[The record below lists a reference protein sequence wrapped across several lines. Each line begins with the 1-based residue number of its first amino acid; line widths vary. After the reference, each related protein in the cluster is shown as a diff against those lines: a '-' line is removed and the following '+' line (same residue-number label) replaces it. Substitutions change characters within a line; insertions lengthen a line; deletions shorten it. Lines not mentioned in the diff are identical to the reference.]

1 MDTDVLNLFLIVLFS
16 AIGLGYF
23 VYGKRQREGPA
34 LIAGLLL
41 MIYPYFISGTLA
53 IVAVGLALM
62 GGPFIAKRMGW

>member
-1 MDTDVLNLFLIVLFS
+1 MNNEVLNLFLIVLFS

-41 MIYPYFISGTLA
+41 MIYPYFISSTLGLVGA
-53 IVAVGLALM
+53 GLALIA
-62 GGPFIAKRMGW
+62 GPFLAKRMGW

>member
-1 MDTDVLNLFLIVLFS
+1 MDSDVLNLFLIVLFS

-23 VYGKRQREGPA
+23 VYGKRQREGLS

-41 MIYPYFISGTLA
+41 MIYPYFISGTLG

-62 GGPFIAKRMGW
+62 AGPFIAKRMGW